1 MINLFKKHPKESKF
15 SGYFSHMKFAAS
27 VSLQLLISSAVFI
40 AHAVFPFI
48 KIPKFFNLEGNISFL
63 IDKNNELH

>member
-1 MINLFKKHPKESKF
+1 MINLFNKHPKESKF
-15 SGYFSHMKFAAS
+15 SGYFSHMKFAVS
-27 VSLQLLISSAVFI
+27 ISLQLLASSVVFI

-48 KIPKFFNLEGNISFL
+48 KIPKFLNLEGNISFL